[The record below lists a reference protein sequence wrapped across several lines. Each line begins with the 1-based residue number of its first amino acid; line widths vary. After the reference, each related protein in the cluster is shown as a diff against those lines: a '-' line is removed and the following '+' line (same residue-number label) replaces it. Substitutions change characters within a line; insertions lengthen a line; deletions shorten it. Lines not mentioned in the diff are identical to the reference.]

1 MRPRAAAEHP
11 VDGFTRSPRD
21 PSPRPGRRRRS
32 SIASFVPLGFAI
44 VLGIVAPGFYEPL
57 LDDKVNI
64 LGAPALVPFA
74 GALLLLLAIDFLVIG
89 LVRSSFVQGLIL
101 AVTTTAGVFLVI
113 LAPAFARIAV
123 NLDGVID

>member
-1 MRPRAAAEHP
+1 M
-11 VDGFTRSPRD
+11 TD
-21 PSPRPGRRRRS
+21 PIPHDPPPRPS
-32 SIASFVPLGFAI
+32 STPLIIASFVPLGFAI

-57 LDDKVNI
+57 LDDQVNI
-64 LGAPALVPFA
+64 LGTPALVPFA

-101 AVTTTAGVFLVI
+101 ALTTTAGVFLVI